1 MGKFSSIEPVPGAT
15 KAGDRCCRG
24 KGRYE
29 RGCQGAPD
37 NRQERQWDRPRS
49 RGSGDPW
56 PPPGPPQPCTL
67 RRAAQSGTREF
78 PGSPTGLTKL
88 CSRQRTA
95 SSFQGGLPGGLVWSL
110 PASAENEA
118 WTLVPEDAAGQR
130 STVRRQLLT
139 RCAAATEAHRAAA
152 HALRQEATAEKP
164 AL

>member
-118 WTLVPEDAAGQR
+118 WTPGPG
-130 STVRRQLLT
+130 RR
-139 RCAAATEAHRAAA
+139 RRAAK
-152 HALRQEATAEKP
+152 HSEAP
-164 AL
+164 ATDQVCCGYGSPPGCSAGSATGSHS